1 MEVACDWTSSVCPL
15 SRADFVHPEF
25 VLEAKYVSN

>member
-1 MEVACDWTSSVCPL
+1 MEVACELDVVGVPRC
-15 SRADFVHPEF
+15 ADFVTPEF

>member
-1 MEVACDWTSSVCPL
+1 MEVACELDVVVCPL
-15 SRADFVHPEF
+15 VRPRRLAEF